1 MKPSILE
8 FHENPPPF
16 PQVGMAT
23 PGMDASTFRELG
35 ERWNAYLG
43 ELMQRSGVSDVVLTS
58 WGRCTARCH
67 GVLATEQLPADLCG
81 EEPFAALTN
90 ILFSSADTADTGSQ
104 EAVVT
109 IRERRLRAV
118 EVHCERGKEVTLRV
132 IAQKIPLPREIR
144 LPESIM
150 ARFREADG
158 GLFLVAGA
166 TGSGKSTTIASLLQ
180 AAARSER
187 IRIVSIED
195 PVEYHFA
202 DDDEGSIFTQRQL
215 GRDCPDYVSGLK
227 RALRM
232 NPDVIFVGEVRDAT
246 VAEMVIEA
254 ASTGHRVLTTIHAWD
269 PVSALRRLM
278 GMASS
283 EGNAQAVRD
292 ALADCVQVCL
302 AQKLVSAGRGQP
314 RVAIHEI
321 ITRTE
326 AVVFK
331 IRQDQIPLLKAE
343 MEMGRKYGML
353 TFQQSI
359 NLRQGEGVLP
369 PGFQLGTQA
378 P

>member
-1 MKPSILE
+1 MNLPPALRQ
-8 FHENPPPF
+8 HPPPF
-16 PQVGMAT
+16 QGGAVAGPGLDAAT
-23 PGMDASTFRELG
+23 YHELG
-35 ERWNAYLG
+35 EQWRQFLEGIMA
-43 ELMQRSGVSDVVLTS
+43 RAGVSDVVLTS
-58 WGRCTARCH
+58 FGRCTVRAH
-67 GVLATEQLPADLCG
+67 GQLGTDPLPANLTG
-81 EEPFAALTN
+81 GEPFAALTN
-90 ILFSSADTADTGSQ
+90 LLFSDADTADSGSQ
-104 EAVVT
+104 EAVVE
-109 IRERRLRAV
+109 IRGRRLRAV
-118 EVHCERGKEVTLRV
+118 EVHCEGGREITLRV

-144 LPESIM
+144 LPESVM
-150 ARFREADG
+150 QRFREADG

-180 AAARSER
+180 AAARQER
-187 IRIVSIED
+187 IRVVSIED
-195 PVEYHFA
+195 PVEYRFT

-269 PVSALRRLM
+269 PISALRRLM
-278 GMASS
+278 GMAAS
-283 EGNAQAVRD
+283 EGGTQAVRD
-292 ALADCVQVCL
+292 ALADCIQLCL

-321 ITRTE
+321 LTRTE

-343 MEMGRKYGML
+343 METGRKFGML
-353 TFQQSI
+353 SFQQSI
-359 NLRQGEGVLP
+359 ALRQSENALP
-369 PGFQLGTQA
+369 PGYTLGSAA